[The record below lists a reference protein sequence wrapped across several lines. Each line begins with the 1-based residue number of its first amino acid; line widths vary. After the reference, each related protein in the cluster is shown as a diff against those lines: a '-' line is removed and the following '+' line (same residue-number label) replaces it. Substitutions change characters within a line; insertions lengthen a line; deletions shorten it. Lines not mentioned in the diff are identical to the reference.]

1 MKFVGS
7 GVSRGDEQRGG
18 SPSPAPSRAASSHR
32 AVEQQAKHK
41 ILRKMRALA
50 NEVMHQVILALRQPG
65 DQPAQDRLEE
75 PFRVFRG
82 EGIGRHREDHA
93 RPHNR
98 RPPRPEPPESSRC
111 WRLRADFREAWCG
124 TRVAP
129 GLRVHDYR
137 SALSIFSC
145 RSFGL
150 LRVVI
155 ILMSS
160 LEQGALTP
168 CDSSA
173 LL

>member
-1 MKFVGS
+1 MKFVGK
-7 GVSRGDEQRGG
+7 GVTRGDEQGGG
-18 SPSPAPSRAASSHR
+18 SPGPAPSLAASAHR
-32 AVEQQAKHK
+32 AVEHQAKHK
-41 ILRKMRALA
+41 ILRKMCALA
-50 NEVMHQVILALRQPG
+50 NEVMHQVIPALRQPW
-65 DQPAQDRLEE
+65 DQPAQDRFED

-82 EGIGRHREDHA
+82 KGIGRHGEDHA

-98 RPPRPEPPESSRC
+98 RPPRPEPPESSRRWC
-111 WRLRADFREAWCG
+111 LRADFREAWCG

-137 SALSIFSC
+137 SALSVFLC
-145 RSFGL
+145 TSFGL

>member
-1 MKFVGS
+1 MKFIGS

-41 ILRKMRALA
+41 ILREMCGLA
-50 NEVMHQVILALRQPG
+50 NEVMHEVILALRQPG
-65 DQPAQDRLEE
+65 DQPAQNRVEE

-82 EGIGRHREDHA
+82 KGIGRHREDHA

-98 RPPRPEPPESSRC
+98 RPPRPEPPERSR
-111 WRLRADFREAWCG
+111 WSLRADFRVAWCRA
-124 TRVAP
+124 RVAP

-137 SALSIFSC
+137 SALSIFPYTF
-145 RSFGL
+145 FGL
-150 LRVVI
+150 SRYSNHSHVI
-155 ILMSS
+155 A
-160 LEQGALTP
+160 QQPGLTP